1 MSKAAEVPQSQLVTR
16 MSAGRVLALSFPQPH
31 PTSRQFL
38 LGGSM
43 PTKPLIDRES
53 ETGTQTPL
61 YGAAVNGHAAVVEM
75 LLKAGADVNK
85 SGYTTPLHQ
94 AAEKSHYDVVAVLLS
109 YNADGTIKDQ
119 KSARSV
125 TKLNEQAIKILSTE
139 QVKLILL
146 QKWASIAD
154 ERAATAER
162 RATVAEERA
171 IRAEETASVAI
182 KTATCAEERSI
193 AAEKRAVTAEEV
205 KITSDSRATL
215 YEERAIS
222 AEARAAS
229 AQEGATAAVQRAIAA
244 EGRAI
249 TFEQR
254 AIVAENECAITKQKG
269 SEALRLTAIA
279 VERAKTA
286 ERRATIAEERSSIA
300 NVNAKTVEQRAVIAE
315 ARATVAETRA
325 SVAEERIKVAE
336 MEIIAVEKKAS
347 NATNMLTTLEERT
360 RKAENGARMSDNRI
374 AELVQTNTA
383 LEGRATTAE
392 LQIRDLTARCQHLQ
406 EQLDKA
412 NSPSWV
418 LKKDDI
424 VFSDKE
430 LGRGG
435 WGVVMAAR
443 FCGLEVAAKLL
454 HGAILSP
461 HNQQLFMREMNIA
474 ALVRH
479 PNILLFIGATLDQ
492 ESVILTELMQT
503 SLRAVLEEMEKN
515 KLSMS
520 RQQVSNIAMD
530 VGKALN
536 YLHLIKPDAIIHRDV
551 SSANVLLE
559 RLGNE
564 VWKAKL
570 SDFGSSNFA
579 RQVATVAPGNF
590 TYAAPES
597 ADPDLQ
603 SPKMDVFSYG
613 ILLLEMSHGHF
624 PDMQKRQELIQ
635 KLTWHRGD
643 VVIRHNRLQDEI
655 FDLCCRAHPSVRL
668 EKGNGLTR
676 EVDYTRPADILIA
689 GWRGKPALHWTSP
702 SDHPSARSSSWCSS
716 PCSRGPVI
724 PPNLSTDALKIF
736 GEEVSSTI
744 ETLIVPERTTI
755 LNRQLGYITLKC
767 PHPNATVESIL
778 ESPITQ
784 TALSAMIAEHLF
796 QSFLVLSSLA
806 SKARLLSV
814 SFYGVL
820 KIDCST
826 TPITGG

>member
-1 MSKAAEVPQSQLVTR
+1 MWYYCKYFKCAFIFAEINVY
-16 MSAGRVLALSFPQPH
+16 AG
-31 PTSRQFL
+31 SRCYIL
-38 LGGSM
+38 
-43 PTKPLIDRES
+43 
-53 ETGTQTPL
+53 
-61 YGAAVNGHAAVVEM
+61 
-75 LLKAGADVNK
+75 
-85 SGYTTPLHQ
+85 
-94 AAEKSHYDVVAVLLS
+94 
-109 YNADGTIKDQ
+109 Q

-590 TYAAPES
+590 TYAAPEN

-635 KLTWHRGD
+635 KLTWSAMK
-643 VVIRHNRLQDEI
+643 IMIMECTAK
-655 FDLCCRAHPSVRL
+655 DLKCRPSMA
-668 EKGNGLTR
+668 G
-676 EVDYTRPADILIA
+676 ILV
-689 GWRGKPALHWTSP
+689 K
-702 SDHPSARSSSWCSS
+702 
-716 PCSRGPVI
+716 
-724 PPNLSTDALKIF
+724 
-736 GEEVSSTI
+736 
-744 ETLIVPERTTI
+744 
-755 LNRQLGYITLKC
+755 LNRI
-767 PHPNATVESIL
+767 
-778 ESPITQ
+778 
-784 TALSAMIAEHLF
+784 
-796 QSFLVLSSLA
+796 
-806 SKARLLSV
+806 
-814 SFYGVL
+814 
-820 KIDCST
+820 
-826 TPITGG
+826 

>member
-1 MSKAAEVPQSQLVTR
+1 MNEQ
-16 MSAGRVLALSFPQPH
+16 
-31 PTSRQFL
+31 
-38 LGGSM
+38 
-43 PTKPLIDRES
+43 
-53 ETGTQTPL
+53 
-61 YGAAVNGHAAVVEM
+61 
-75 LLKAGADVNK
+75 
-85 SGYTTPLHQ
+85 
-94 AAEKSHYDVVAVLLS
+94 
-109 YNADGTIKDQ
+109 TIKNL
-119 KSARSV
+119 SGE
-125 TKLNEQAIKILSTE
+125 KL
-139 QVKLILL
+139 KLILL
-146 QKWASIAD
+146 QKWASVL
-154 ERAATAER
+154 EESAATAER

-193 AAEKRAVTAEEV
+193 AAEKRAVTAEEG
-205 KITSDSRATL
+205 KMASDSRATL
-215 YEERAIS
+215 YEERA
-222 AEARAAS
+222 
-229 AQEGATAAVQRAIAA
+229 TAAEQRAIAA
-244 EGRAI
+244 EGKAI

-254 AIVAENECAITKQKG
+254 AIVAEKECAITKQKC
-269 SEALRLTAIA
+269 SEALRLTATA
-279 VERAKTA
+279 EERARTA
-286 ERRATIAEERSSIA
+286 ERRATVAEERSSIA
-300 NVNAKTVEQRAVIAE
+300 NKNAKTAEKRAVIAE

-336 MEIIAVEKKAS
+336 METIAVEKKAT
-347 NATNMLTTLEERT
+347 NATAMVATLEERT
-360 RKAENGARMSDNRI
+360 RIAENGARMSDNRI

-392 LQIRDLTARCQHLQ
+392 LQIRDLSAQCQHLQ

-412 NSPSWV
+412 NAPSWV

-443 FCGLEVAAKLL
+443 FCGLDVAAKLL

-461 HNQQLFMREMNIA
+461 HNQKLFMREMNIA

-479 PNILLFIGATLDQ
+479 PNILLFIGATLSQ
-492 ESVILTELMQT
+492 ECVILTELMQT
-503 SLRAVLEEMEKN
+503 SLRAVLEEMETN

-520 RQQVSNIAMD
+520 RQKVFNIAMD

-536 YLHLIKPDAIIHRDV
+536 YLHLMKPDAIIHRDV

-559 RLGNE
+559 RLGRD

-635 KLTWHRGD
+635 KLTWSAMKTM
-643 VVIRHNRLQDEI
+643 IMECTAK
-655 FDLCCRAHPSVRL
+655 DLKCRPSMA
-668 EKGNGLTR
+668 E
-676 EVDYTRPADILIA
+676 ILI
-689 GWRGKPALHWTSP
+689 K
-702 SDHPSARSSSWCSS
+702 
-716 PCSRGPVI
+716 
-724 PPNLSTDALKIF
+724 
-736 GEEVSSTI
+736 
-744 ETLIVPERTTI
+744 
-755 LNRQLGYITLKC
+755 LNRI
-767 PHPNATVESIL
+767 
-778 ESPITQ
+778 
-784 TALSAMIAEHLF
+784 
-796 QSFLVLSSLA
+796 
-806 SKARLLSV
+806 
-814 SFYGVL
+814 
-820 KIDCST
+820 
-826 TPITGG
+826 

>member
-1 MSKAAEVPQSQLVTR
+1 MNEQ
-16 MSAGRVLALSFPQPH
+16 
-31 PTSRQFL
+31 
-38 LGGSM
+38 
-43 PTKPLIDRES
+43 
-53 ETGTQTPL
+53 
-61 YGAAVNGHAAVVEM
+61 
-75 LLKAGADVNK
+75 
-85 SGYTTPLHQ
+85 
-94 AAEKSHYDVVAVLLS
+94 
-109 YNADGTIKDQ
+109 TIKNL
-119 KSARSV
+119 SGE
-125 TKLNEQAIKILSTE
+125 KL
-139 QVKLILL
+139 KLILL
-146 QKWASIAD
+146 QKWASVLE

-193 AAEKRAVTAEEV
+193 AAEKRAVTAEEG
-205 KITSDSRATL
+205 KMASDSRATL

-229 AQEGATAAVQRAIAA
+229 TEEKATAAEQRAIAA
-244 EGRAI
+244 EGKAI

-254 AIVAENECAITKQKG
+254 AIVAEKECAITKQKC
-269 SEALRLTAIA
+269 SEALRLTATA
-279 VERAKTA
+279 EERARTA
-286 ERRATIAEERSSIA
+286 ERRATVAEECSSIA
-300 NVNAKTVEQRAVIAE
+300 NENAKTAGKRAVIAE

-336 MEIIAVEKKAS
+336 METIAVEKKAT
-347 NATNMLTTLEERT
+347 NATAMVTTLEERT
-360 RKAENGARMSDNRI
+360 RKAENGVHMSDNRI

-392 LQIRDLTARCQHLQ
+392 LQIRDLSAHCEHLQ

-412 NSPSWV
+412 NAPSWV

-443 FCGLEVAAKLL
+443 FCGLDVAAKLL

-492 ESVILTELMQT
+492 ESVILTERMQT
-503 SLRAVLEEMEKN
+503 SLRAVLEEMETN

-520 RQQVSNIAMD
+520 RQQVFNIAMD

-559 RLGNE
+559 QLGRD

-579 RQVATVAPGNF
+579 RQVTTVAPGNS

-635 KLTWHRGD
+635 KLTWSAMKTM
-643 VVIRHNRLQDEI
+643 IMECTAK
-655 FDLCCRAHPSVRL
+655 DLKCRPSM
-668 EKGNGLTR
+668 
-676 EVDYTRPADILIA
+676 ADILI
-689 GWRGKPALHWTSP
+689 K
-702 SDHPSARSSSWCSS
+702 
-716 PCSRGPVI
+716 
-724 PPNLSTDALKIF
+724 
-736 GEEVSSTI
+736 
-744 ETLIVPERTTI
+744 
-755 LNRQLGYITLKC
+755 LNRI
-767 PHPNATVESIL
+767 
-778 ESPITQ
+778 
-784 TALSAMIAEHLF
+784 
-796 QSFLVLSSLA
+796 
-806 SKARLLSV
+806 
-814 SFYGVL
+814 
-820 KIDCST
+820 
-826 TPITGG
+826 

>member
-1 MSKAAEVPQSQLVTR
+1 MFV
-16 MSAGRVLALSFPQPH
+16 
-31 PTSRQFL
+31 
-38 LGGSM
+38 
-43 PTKPLIDRES
+43 
-53 ETGTQTPL
+53 
-61 YGAAVNGHAAVVEM
+61 
-75 LLKAGADVNK
+75 
-85 SGYTTPLHQ
+85 
-94 AAEKSHYDVVAVLLS
+94 VLLCIFYMCYHYS
-109 YNADGTIKDQ
+109 LRKCICSSCHYVLQ
-119 KSARSV
+119 RSARSV
-125 TKLNEQAIKILSTE
+125 SEMNKQAIKKLSTE
-139 QVKLILL
+139 KQKLIFL
-146 QKWASIAD
+146 QKWASIAE

-162 RATVAEERA
+162 RAAVAEERA

-193 AAEKRAVTAEEV
+193 AAEKRALAAEEG
-205 KITSDSRATL
+205 KMASDSRATL

-222 AEARAAS
+222 AETRAAS
-229 AQEGATAAVQRAIAA
+229 AEERATAAEQRAIAA
-244 EGRAI
+244 EGKAM

-254 AIVAENECAITKQKG
+254 ASVAEKECAIIKQKC
-269 SEALRLTAIA
+269 SEALKLTA
-279 VERAKTA
+279 T
-286 ERRATIAEERSSIA
+286 AEERARTAEGRATVAEECSSIA
-300 NVNAKTVEQRAVIAE
+300 NRNAQTAEKRAVIAE

-336 MEIIAVEKKAS
+336 METIAVEKKATD
-347 NATNMLTTLEERT
+347 ATTMVATLEERT
-360 RKAENGARMSDNRI
+360 RKAEDDVKMLQTGARMSDNRI
-374 AELVQTNTA
+374 AELVQTNAA

-392 LQIRDLTARCQHLQ
+392 LQARDLTARCQHLQ

-412 NSPSWV
+412 KAPSWV

-424 VFSDKE
+424 VFADKE

-443 FCGLEVAAKLL
+443 FCGLDVAAKLL

-492 ESVILTELMQT
+492 ECVILTELMQT
-503 SLRAVLEEMEKN
+503 SLRAVLEEKETN

-536 YLHLIKPDAIIHRDV
+536 YLHLMNPDAIIHRDV

-559 RLGNE
+559 QLGTE

-579 RQVATVAPGNF
+579 RQVTTVAPGNF

-597 ADPDLQ
+597 SDPELQ

-635 KLTWHRGD
+635 QLTWSAMKTMI
-643 VVIRHNRLQDEI
+643 VECTAK
-655 FDLCCRAHPSVRL
+655 DLKSRPSMS
-668 EKGNGLTR
+668 
-676 EVDYTRPADILIA
+676 DILI
-689 GWRGKPALHWTSP
+689 KL
-702 SDHPSARSSSWCSS
+702 
-716 PCSRGPVI
+716 SRI
-724 PPNLSTDALKIF
+724 
-736 GEEVSSTI
+736 
-744 ETLIVPERTTI
+744 
-755 LNRQLGYITLKC
+755 
-767 PHPNATVESIL
+767 
-778 ESPITQ
+778 
-784 TALSAMIAEHLF
+784 
-796 QSFLVLSSLA
+796 
-806 SKARLLSV
+806 
-814 SFYGVL
+814 
-820 KIDCST
+820 
-826 TPITGG
+826 